1 VDRDQSGPLSF
12 LTLRPLTGQPAE
24 MAALQRV
31 LEAAPAYFLTVTG
44 LAPGNAEAQSTFT
57 ALPPGKTYED
67 KFVWGLY
74 EGDAM
79 IGCADV
85 IRGYPVR
92 DKAVIGLLLL
102 GEPRQGRGLGRAFA
116 ALVEQA
122 IAAWPE
128 IRCLRLGVATPN
140 AGALAFWR
148 KLGYGETGEVKSA
161 PPGIVGD
168 VLVMEKPLE
177 RIQADLP
184 R

>member
-12 LTLRPLTGQPAE
+12 LTLRLLTGQPAE
-24 MAALQRV
+24 LAALQRV
-31 LEAAPAYFLTVTG
+31 LEAAPKYFLTVTG
-44 LAPGNAEAQSTFT
+44 LPPGNAEAQSTFT
-57 ALPPGKTYED
+57 ALPQGKSYED
-67 KFVWGLY
+67 KFIWGLY
-74 EGDAM
+74 EGESM

-116 ALVEQA
+116 ALIEQA
-122 IAAWPE
+122 IGAWPE
-128 IRCLRLGVATPN
+128 IRWLRLGVAAPN
-140 AGALAFWR
+140 TGALAFWR
-148 KLGYGETGEVKSA
+148 KLGYRETGEVKPA
-161 PPGIVGD
+161 PSGIVGD

-177 RIQADLP
+177 RVEADSP